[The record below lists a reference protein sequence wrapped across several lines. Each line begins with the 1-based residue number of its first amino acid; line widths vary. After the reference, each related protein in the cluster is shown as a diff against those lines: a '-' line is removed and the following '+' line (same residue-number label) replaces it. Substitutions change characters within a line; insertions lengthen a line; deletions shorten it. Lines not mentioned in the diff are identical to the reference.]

1 MYSMKMIVIRDTELL
16 KGKKLVATIGFFD
29 GVHLGHRFLI
39 DELKKIAQER
49 NQPSAVIT
57 FPEHP
62 RAVLH
67 ADYQPKLLNSFD
79 EKLEQLAT
87 TGIDYCIVLDFT
99 VELSRLTAQEFISSI
114 LAEKLHVAAL
124 LIGYDHRFGRDR
136 KDGFEQYVAYGAA
149 SGMEVIKASPY
160 DEGRTAVSSSEIR
173 RLLTEGKV
181 EEADRLLTYP
191 YQLQGTIVNGYKVGR
206 KLGFPT
212 ANIQVDEPFK
222 IIPGIGVYAVWVYL
236 KGEKY
241 KGMLYI
247 GDRPTLDNG
256 KNITLEVNILDFSG
270 DIYNNEIIVAFI
282 YYVRGDVKFN
292 SLDELKEQLGRDR
305 VIVDRLLT
313 ENNTPPTLPREGSKD
328 TTGY

>member
-1 MYSMKMIVIRDTELL
+1 MIVIRDTELL
-16 KGKKLVATIGFFD
+16 KGKRLAATIGFFD
-29 GVHLGHRFLI
+29 GVHLGHRFLVN
-39 DELKKIAQER
+39 ELKEVAQAR
-49 NQPSAVIT
+49 NLPSAVIT

-67 ADYQPKLLNSFD
+67 SDYQPKLLDSFD
-79 EKLEQLAT
+79 EKLERLAS
-87 TGIDYCIVLDFT
+87 TGVDYCIVLDFT
-99 VELSRLTAQEFISSI
+99 IELSRLTAREFISTVLSD
-114 LAEKLHVAAL
+114 KLHVDVL

-149 SGMEVIKASPY
+149 CGMEVVKASPY

-173 RLLTEGKV
+173 RMLADCQV
-181 EEADRLLTYP
+181 EEAARLLSYP
-191 YQLQGTIVNGYKVGR
+191 YQLKGTIVNGYKVGR

-236 KGEKY
+236 KGERY

-256 KNITLEVNILDFSG
+256 NNITLEVNILDFSG
-270 DIYNNEIIVAFI
+270 DIYNNEITVAFI
-282 YYVRGDVKFN
+282 YYVRGDVKFG
-292 SLDELKEQLGRDR
+292 SLDELKEQLGHDR
-305 VIVDRLLT
+305 ETVDKLLT
-313 ENNTPPTLPREGSKD
+313 E
-328 TTGY
+328 